1 MTPAKA
7 GFLKKIQWSLKNW
20 PQVAL
25 PGGTVVGLL
34 MLVRLTG
41 ALQPLE
47 LGALDR
53 FMRWRS
59 IEPVDRR
66 VLIIGITED
75 DIRNVGYPI
84 RDRELA
90 NLITKLNRYKPRVIG
105 VDIFRDLPV
114 PPGGTELAK
123 VFQTTKNVI
132 GIEKSILPDIQ
143 NSTVEPP
150 PSLLPD
156 QIGFADVIVDRDGNV
171 RRNLL
176 SSPRLHGGYQ
186 FSLGFRL
193 AEAYLKA
200 QGIESTNG
208 IKDKNAIRFDAVEL
222 HPLQPND
229 GGYVGVD
236 TGGNQILINWRSG
249 QKRFP
254 MLSLRDLQTSNF
266 SEDMIR
272 DRVVIIGMVAASVK
286 DTLSASA
293 VNDDLLEGVEFQ
305 AHSTSQIIS
314 AVLDGRSLIQ
324 TLTDPWEYALILIW
338 GVIGIAIGNIRRR
351 PNEQDEKRDSP
362 IPNLLMIIAIGGG
375 LVGGC
380 YGLLLLG
387 WWVPVIPTLFAF
399 AGAGLVTRYIQD
411 LRSLIEQRQLML
423 EQRQHTLDDA
433 FNALHNGPLQTLAGI
448 LSSLRTGDLEFQ
460 TIGTKLENLD
470 RELRQ
475 VYESLRPERLAQQGA
490 APLHELLY
498 EIYHSTLQRD
508 FVGFKQ
514 IKLKLPDINP
524 IDEFYLTAENK
535 HELSLFLEEALCNVG
550 KHAEG
555 ATQLRVTCKQ
565 DNGWCYLRIIDNG
578 VGVSATQSMQ
588 PIKEQGGTKL
598 AKNLAKKLS
607 GTFKR
612 SPNSPKGMICEL
624 TWPVAKT

>member
-1 MTPAKA
+1 MIAAKA
-7 GFLKKIQWSLKNW
+7 GVLKKIQWSLKNW

-53 FMRWRS
+53 FMRLRP
-59 IEPVDRR
+59 IEPIDRR
-66 VLIIGITED
+66 VVIIGVTEE

-84 RDRELA
+84 PDRELA
-90 NLITKLNRYKPRVIG
+90 NLITKLNRYKPRIIG
-105 VDIFRDLPV
+105 VDIFRDQPV

-123 VFQTTKNVI
+123 VFQTTKNAI

-150 PSLLPD
+150 ASLPPE
-156 QIGFADVIVDRDGNV
+156 QVGFADVIVDRDGNV

-176 SSPRLHGGYQ
+176 SSPRLNGGYQ

-193 AEAYLKA
+193 AEAYLKV
-200 QGIESTNG
+200 QGIESANG
-208 IKDKNAIRFDAVEL
+208 IKDKNAIRFGTVEF
-222 HPLQPND
+222 HRLQPND

-236 TGGNQILINWRSG
+236 TGGNQILINWRNG
-249 QKRFP
+249 LKRFP

-266 SEDMIR
+266 SADMIR

-286 DTLSASA
+286 DTLSANA
-293 VNDDLLEGVEFQ
+293 VNDELLEGVEFQ

-324 TLTDPWEYALILIW
+324 TLPDPWEYTLILLW
-338 GVIGIAIGNIRRR
+338 GIFGIEIGNIRRR
-351 PNEQDEKRDSP
+351 KDGQEKERDSP
-362 IPNLLMIIAIGGG
+362 IPNLLMIVAIGGG

-460 TIGTKLENLD
+460 TIGTKLEGLD
-470 RELRQ
+470 NELRQ

-508 FVGFKQ
+508 FACFKQ
-514 IKLKLPDINP
+514 LKFKIPDIKP
-524 IDEFYLTAENK
+524 IDDFYLTPEYK

-550 KHAEG
+550 KHAQG

-565 DNGWCYLRIIDNG
+565 EDGWCCLRVTDNG
-578 VGVSATQSMQ
+578 VGISTAH

-612 SPNSPKGMICEL
+612 SPNSPKGTICEL

>member
-1 MTPAKA
+1 MMTVKVS
-7 GFLKKIQWSLKNW
+7 FLKKIQWSLKNW

-25 PGGTVVGLL
+25 PGATVVGLV
-34 MLVRLTG
+34 MLVRLAG

-47 LGALDR
+47 LSALDR
-53 FMRWRS
+53 FMRWRP
-59 IEPVDRR
+59 IEPIDRR
-66 VLIIGITED
+66 VTIVGITEE

-84 RDRELA
+84 PDRELA
-90 NLITKLNRYKPRVIG
+90 NLITKLNRYKPRIIG
-105 VDIFRDLPV
+105 VDIFRDIPV

-143 NSTVEPP
+143 NSTVDPP
-150 PSLLPD
+150 ASLPPE
-156 QIGFADVIVDRDGNV
+156 QIGFADVILDRDGHV

-200 QGIESTNG
+200 QGIESENG
-208 IKDKNAIRFDAVEL
+208 IKDKNAIRFGTVEFNR
-222 HPLQPND
+222 LQPND
-229 GGYVGVD
+229 GSYVGVD
-236 TGGNQILINWRSG
+236 TGGNQILINWRNG
-249 QKRFP
+249 LKRFP
-254 MLSLRDLQTSNF
+254 MLSLRDLQTGNF
-266 SEDMIR
+266 SADMIR

-293 VNDDLLEGVEFQ
+293 VNDELLEGVEFQ

-324 TLTDPWEYALILIW
+324 TLPDPWEYALILIW
-338 GVIGIAIGNIRRR
+338 GTLGIAIGNIRRR
-351 PNEQDEKRDSP
+351 SNGQEKERDSP
-362 IPNLLMIIAIGGG
+362 IPNLIMIVAIGGG

-387 WWVPVIPTLFAF
+387 WWVPVIPTIFAF

-460 TIGTKLENLD
+460 TIGTKLESLD
-470 RELRQ
+470 NELRQ

-508 FVGFKQ
+508 FTGFKQ
-514 IKLKLPDINP
+514 LKFKIPDINP
-524 IDEFYLTAENK
+524 IDEFYLNAEYK

-550 KHAEG
+550 KHAQG
-555 ATQLRVTCKQ
+555 ATQLKVTCKQ
-565 DNGWCYLRIIDNG
+565 SDGWCCLRVTDNGA
-578 VGVSATQSMQ
+578 GVSTTQ

-598 AKNLAKKLS
+598 AKNLAKKLG

-612 SPNSPKGMICEL
+612 SPNSPKGTICEL

>member
-1 MTPAKA
+1 MTTARA
-7 GFLKKIQWSLKNW
+7 SFLKKIQWSLKNW

-25 PGGTVVGLL
+25 PGSTVVGLL
-34 MLVRLTG
+34 MLVRLAG
-41 ALQPLE
+41 AVQPLE

-53 FMRWRS
+53 FMRLRPIGP
-59 IEPVDRR
+59 IERR
-66 VLIIGITED
+66 VMIIGITEE

-84 RDRELA
+84 PDRELA

-143 NSTVEPP
+143 NSTVEAPA
-150 PSLLPD
+150 SLPPD

-176 SSPRLHGGYQ
+176 SSPRLNGGYQ

-193 AEAYLKA
+193 AEAYLKV
-200 QGIESTNG
+200 QGIESDNG
-208 IKDKNAIRFDAVEL
+208 IKDKNAIRLGTVEFDR
-222 HPLQPND
+222 LQPND
-229 GGYVGVD
+229 GGYVGID
-236 TGGNQILINWRSG
+236 TGGNQILMNWCSG

-254 MLSLRDLQTSNF
+254 MLSLRDLQTGNF
-266 SEDMIR
+266 SADMIR

-286 DTLSASA
+286 DTLSANA
-293 VNDDLLEGVEFQ
+293 VNDELLEGVEFQ
-305 AHSTSQIIS
+305 AHSTSQIIG

-324 TLTDPWEYALILIW
+324 TLPDLWEYTLILIW
-338 GVIGIAIGNIRRR
+338 GVLGIAIGNIRRR
-351 PNEQDEKRDSP
+351 PNGQEKQRDSP
-362 IPNLLMIIAIGGG
+362 IPNLLMIVAIGGG
-375 LVGGC
+375 LVAGC

-387 WWVPVIPTLFAF
+387 WWIPVIPTLFAF
-399 AGAGLVTRYIQD
+399 VGAGLVTRYIQD

-423 EQRQHTLDDA
+423 EQRQNTLDDA

-448 LSSLRTGDLEFQ
+448 LSSLRTGVLEFQ
-460 TIGTKLENLD
+460 TIGTKLESLD
-470 RELRQ
+470 DELRQ

-490 APLHELLY
+490 APLHESLY

-508 FVGFKQ
+508 FVGFKL

-524 IDEFYLTAENK
+524 IDEFYLNPEYK
-535 HELSLFLEEALCNVG
+535 HELCLFLEEALCNVG

-565 DNGWCYLRIIDNG
+565 EGGWCYLRVTDNG
-578 VGVSATQSMQ
+578 SGMSAVRPT
-588 PIKEQGGTKL
+588 KEQGGTKL
-598 AKNLAKKLS
+598 AKNLAKKLG

-612 SPNSPKGMICEL
+612 SPNSPKGAICEL